1 MRLHG
6 FLVALCVFGLTA
18 CNDDDS
24 NMSQSESDSGTGMY
38 ADMGTESDSG
48 MGGAGGAGAEGGAGG
63 AGAEGGAG
71 GAGAEGG
78 AGGAG
83 AEGGAGGA
91 GAEGGAG
98 GAGGAGAEG
107 GAGGAGAEG
116 GAGGAG
122 GMEPMPM
129 AFELT
134 GTFTDGFGRHEIDED
149 RWTTTY
155 EGSAPSV
162 FEISTVDLA
171 ARFLV
176 ARNSDDNE
184 YNPGLW
190 SRFDWVWSMTGLYYC
205 QTAFDAETED
215 DALAIERPDDADP
228 NAPGTCGEMFPWSS
242 LALENSLPFIGSYL
256 EGMVTHS
263 IDERVWAQTYEMS
276 TSHFVFTMIE
286 STEDNTQGFVI
297 ARNAD
302 TNSFGGGLWSR
313 MDWLVLDGIA
323 WYCQI
328 AYDAIDADAARDV
341 APADTAD
348 VATGGCSTFPWSVLG
363 EPVNEVP

>member
-6 FLVALCVFGLTA
+6 SWVALCVFGLIA
-18 CNDDDS
+18 CDNDDS
-24 NMSQSESDSGTGMY
+24 NTSQIESDSGAGMY
-38 ADMGTESDSG
+38 ADMGTDSDSG

-71 GAGAEGG
+71 GAG
-78 AGGAG
+78 
-83 AEGGAGGA
+83 
-91 GAEGGAG
+91 
-98 GAGGAGAEG
+98 
-107 GAGGAGAEG
+107 
-116 GAGGAG
+116 
-122 GMEPMPM
+122 GMEPSPM

-134 GTFTDGFGRHEIDED
+134 GTFTDGFGRHEIDENT
-149 RWTTTY
+149 WTTTY

-162 FEISTVDLA
+162 FEISTVDLET
-171 ARFLV
+171 RFLV
-176 ARNSDDNE
+176 ARNGDENE

-190 SRFDWVWSMTGLYYC
+190 SRFDWVWSTTGLYYC
-205 QTAFDAETED
+205 QTAYAAETED

-228 NAPGTCGEMFPWSS
+228 SMPGTCGEMFPWSS
-242 LALENSLPFIGSYL
+242 LALENSLPLIGSYL
-256 EGMVTHS
+256 EGMLTHN

-276 TSHFVFTMIE
+276 TSHFVFTEIE
-286 STEDNTQGFVI
+286 STEDNTQGYVI

-341 APADTAD
+341 PPADTAD
-348 VATGGCSTFPWSVLG
+348 VATGGCNTFPWSVLD
-363 EPVNEVP
+363 EPLDEVP